1 MIEDRPFPH
10 EIREAWHAVIDP
22 SDLTSDEKERLI
34 SIVSYAQPP
43 VSIATLTKRLLSM

>member
-22 SDLTSDEKERLI
+22 SDLTSDEKERAASSSKCNTIEECSGRRRI
-34 SIVSYAQPP
+34 S
-43 VSIATLTKRLLSM
+43 